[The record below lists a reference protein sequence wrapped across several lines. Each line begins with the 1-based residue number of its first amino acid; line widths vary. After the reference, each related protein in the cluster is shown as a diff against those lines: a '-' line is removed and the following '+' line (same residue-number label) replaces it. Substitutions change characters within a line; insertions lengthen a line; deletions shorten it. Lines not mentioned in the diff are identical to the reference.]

1 MDNRTERPLLLRL
14 AGFLRPY
21 FSLSSVFL
29 RNFKKRLE
37 SSISFWYSKRRLF
50 SALIR
55 SSAMF
60 RRGAY
65 AKGMDFNMKNR
76 KTFLVTLLVITVLI
90 TGLSACSQNNA
101 DEFTVGILSGAQ
113 IPAFELGTPGF
124 QDRLTELMEAEGKQV
139 NFVYQN
145 AGGDSAMST
154 TIANTFA
161 AQQVDLIFSLGT
173 SASQQALPVATNADI
188 PLVYGIITDPVG
200 AGLVTEISTGS
211 SSALPMETQIELF
224 EELLGS
230 ELNAE
235 NRIAFLYT
243 TDEPNSVASLERLQG
258 VSPENTIVPFGIPAN
273 GLEHLT
279 QHFINIAADP
289 TIRGIYIPQDNQITG
304 QMQMVQNLNRSQNP
318 ERRLPIVVADLPI
331 VAGGAVASL
340 SVDFAANGAAAADI
354 AFDILVNGTWP
365 QTFYSPTAAS
375 LSLYINATE
384 AQAIGFTI
392 PSTLTERATR
402 TF

>member
-1 MDNRTERPLLLRL
+1 
-14 AGFLRPY
+14 
-21 FSLSSVFL
+21 
-29 RNFKKRLE
+29 
-37 SSISFWYSKRRLF
+37 
-50 SALIR
+50 
-55 SSAMF
+55 
-60 RRGAY
+60 
-65 AKGMDFNMKNR
+65 MKNR